1 MKNLKNLIYT
11 IDQLLVT
18 LPFNFL
24 KFIAYYDVHVIN
36 NEFKLENEKKYL
48 VVANHIAKKDPFIIT
63 AFMPIKERRQL
74 SPFKFLTYDKYF
86 DKLLMRN
93 FLYFCGCFSTSKER
107 NNGEKPMNL
116 ATKYLNS
123 GQSVF
128 IFPEGK
134 RNPEKVKYP
143 NTLGVG
149 AIYLEKNN
157 PDLYLVPVK
166 IEYPEKRKIR
176 ITYKKPFRHKSFPNN
191 LKPLAEDLMDR
202 IYE

>member
-1 MKNLKNLIYT
+1 MKNYFIVFNQMI
-11 IDQLLVT
+11 IWSVMFIIF
-18 LPFNFL
+18 PFYKISIRQNR
-24 KFIAYYDVHVIN
+24 
-36 NEFKLENEKKYL
+36 FKLDKSKKYL
-48 VVANHIAKKDPFIIT
+48 IVSNHVSKIDPFLIT
-63 AFMPIKERRQL
+63 RFFPK
-74 SPFKFLTYDKYF
+74 SNKF
-86 DKLLMRN
+86 KLLPYRYLTTDDYFKKWYIRW

-107 NNGEKPMNL
+107 NNGKKPLEIAQELINKRE
-116 ATKYLNS
+116 TI
-123 GQSVF
+123 F

-134 RNPEKVKYP
+134 LNPKGKMDKSIP
-143 NTLGVG
+143 IGVG

-191 LKPLAEDLMDR
+191 LKPLAEDLMDK